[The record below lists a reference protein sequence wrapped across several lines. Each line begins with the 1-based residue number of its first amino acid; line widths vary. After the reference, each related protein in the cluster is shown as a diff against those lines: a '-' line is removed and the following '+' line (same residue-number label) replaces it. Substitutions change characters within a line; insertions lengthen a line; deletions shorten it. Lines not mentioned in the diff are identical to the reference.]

1 MLKKLIEKLQS
12 MERELNQFDPS
23 KFKDPLATQIEW
35 SPIKKGGA
43 NFGTHKLIETD
54 TNRLEF
60 KASLGAKIF
69 YSIFTIMGMFFA
81 IIFPILMLNT
91 EGESMGFG
99 IIMPVLMGLVFT
111 FVGIYLFYHGI
122 QPIVFDKYKGIF
134 YKGWKTQESINYNI
148 SSENFVRLDNI
159 HAIQLISEYCRGN
172 KSSYYSHEL
181 NLVLKD
187 GKRIN
192 VIDHGNLNKIREDAK
207 KLSEFLCTPVWD
219 AT

>member
-1 MLKKLIEKLQS
+1 
-12 MERELNQFDPS
+12 
-23 KFKDPLATQIEW
+23 
-35 SPIKKGGA
+35 
-43 NFGTHKLIETD
+43 
-54 TNRLEF
+54 
-60 KASLGAKIF
+60 
-69 YSIFTIMGMFFA
+69 
-81 IIFPILMLNT
+81 MLNT